1 MKKLLSLLLLLVSLA
16 GCATNPQRSLA
27 ATQNAIYGA
36 KKTWVAY
43 LQAEYKRIDNLPATE
58 QIPLRD
64 ALAVKRARAHA
75 LAAQIDAAWWAA
87 WIAAKYDSRAKPP
100 SELLLLIADFKL
112 LTTP

>member
-1 MKKLLSLLLLLVSLA
+1 MKKILTLLLLLVSLA

-27 ATQNAIYGA
+27 ATQNVIYGA

-43 LQAEYKRIDNLPATE
+43 LQAEYRRIDSLPAE
-58 QIPLRD
+58 QQIPLRD
-64 ALAVKRARAHA
+64 ALAAKRARANS

-87 WIAAKYDSRAKPP
+87 WMAAKYDARAKPP
-100 SELLLLIADFKL
+100 GELLLLIADFKL